1 MSPVGVLESSSDC
14 RDWFSGEGSCKS
26 RICNTSSCGAGS
38 LQWVPTNYCQ
48 NMACIITSV
57 FFCEEGVLPANI
69 LISKCL
75 LPVDQ
80 GVVHVPVVILGD
92 RDHLLRPKTFSGHL
106 YMVSL
111 LPLQSK
117 IWMLY

>member
-1 MSPVGVLESSSDC
+1 MSPVGLTESSSDC

-26 RICNTSSCGAGS
+26 GIYNTNSCGVPS
-38 LQWVPTNYCQ
+38 LGPHKLLSEYGLCYHF
-48 NMACIITSV
+48 CF

-80 GVVHVPVVILGD
+80 GVVL
-92 RDHLLRPKTFSGHL
+92 
-106 YMVSL
+106 
-111 LPLQSK
+111 
-117 IWMLY
+117 

>member
-1 MSPVGVLESSSDC
+1 MGKAVIRVGSAIRVP
-14 RDWFSGEGSCKS
+14 
-26 RICNTSSCGAGS
+26 AGS

-57 FFCEEGVLPANI
+57 YFCEEGVLPANI

-80 GVVHVPVVILGD
+80 GVVHVPIVIIGD